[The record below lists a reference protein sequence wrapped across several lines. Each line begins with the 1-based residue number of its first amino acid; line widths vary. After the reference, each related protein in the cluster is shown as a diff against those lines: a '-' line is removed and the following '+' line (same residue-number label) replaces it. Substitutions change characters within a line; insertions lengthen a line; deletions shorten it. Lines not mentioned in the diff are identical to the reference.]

1 MSVQSATRPWAIRP
15 FVPAEVYT
23 DRAEPLEYLYDYA
36 LKTVTRR
43 AMSTVLLGQRR
54 MGKTEIFKRV
64 VNRLFFEQEKHT
76 DPRESVVP
84 VMFTFQETIIDKWD
98 FAGKYVENFLRWYF
112 AFRMRDVGVLSP
124 DVMKRQDLLRMIHGS
139 SFMTQGIR
147 GALNLLE
154 EIEDR
159 AIILPEERALW
170 MPRRVSDWDES
181 SIVMFLDEFQNT
193 RLPQYGF
200 DIVGLMQEA
209 VESPTCPH
217 FVTGSAMSILA
228 AEILGRGALFGRFES
243 EPIGPLTEY
252 WGAELALR
260 CARHYHARLS
270 EDVAPVLATRC
281 GGNPFYITAVV
292 RRSAKQNRPLES
304 EQQINEILAVD
315 LSSGFIW
322 GELSDQVNR
331 WIERVNEHGITK
343 WILYLSVLEE
353 GERIDLER
361 IRSELWKR
369 DRQKVSIEQ
378 IRDVLIKLSRGDLVE
393 FLDFGNWFRKVDDPI
408 LIEFLKVWGRIAVE
422 GHSQERVQ
430 RDIEREYQTLKR
442 KIHNHLGYLGEVY
455 MAQVLWN
462 GQRQALPGRFF
473 NHPEDVTIPWR
484 FNYIWLRT
492 SLGGAENLEL
502 DVEAAA
508 GKEMWIG
515 ESKWWRSRK
524 AGVTEVRSLMHKA
537 VRLREREGPGLQILR
552 LWIFCHGGFTREAQA
567 LMADEGILW
576 SDRDDLDALLAHVG
590 LKLLPEIDGED
601 TPEEAG

>member
-1 MSVQSATRPWAIRP
+1 MAASTMPPWAVRP
-15 FVPAEVYT
+15 LVPEEVYT
-23 DRAEPLEYLYDYA
+23 DREEHLESLYTYA
-36 LKTVTRR
+36 LQTVTRR

-64 VNRLFFEQEKHT
+64 VNRLFFEQEEH
-76 DPRESVVP
+76 ENLHGSVVP
-84 VMFTFQETIIDKWD
+84 VMFTFPESIMDRWD
-98 FAGKYVENFLRWYF
+98 FSARYVENFLRWYF
-112 AFRMRDVGVLSP
+112 AFRLRDPALVSP
-124 DVMKRQDLLRMIHGS
+124 RAMKIEALIELVRNSPFLTDGL
-139 SFMTQGIR
+139 R
-147 GALNLLE
+147 GALNVWE
-154 EIEDR
+154 EIRDQ
-159 AIILPEERALW
+159 AIVLPEELALW
-170 MPRRVSDWDES
+170 LPRRVSDWDDS

-200 DIVGLMQEA
+200 DIVGFMQEA

-228 AEILGRGALFGRFES
+228 TEILGRGALFGRFES
-243 EPIGPLTEY
+243 EPIGPMTEY

-260 CARHYHARLS
+260 CARYYRTRVT
-270 EDVAPVLATRC
+270 EDTAPVLASRC
-281 GGNPFYITAVV
+281 GGNPFYITAVI
-292 RRSAKQNRPLES
+292 RRSAKQNKPLES
-304 EQQINEILAVD
+304 EEQINEMLAVD

-322 GELSDQVNR
+322 GELSEQVNR
-331 WIERVNEHGITK
+331 WIERINEHGITR
-343 WILYLSVLEE
+343 WILYLSALEE

-361 IRSELWKR
+361 IRRELWVK
-369 DRQKVSIEQ
+369 DRRKVSIEN

-393 FLDFGNWFRKVDDPI
+393 FLDMGNWFRKIDDPI
-408 LIEFLKVWGRIAVE
+408 LIEFLKVWGRITVE
-422 GHSQERVQ
+422 GQTRERVQ
-430 RDIEREYQTLKR
+430 KDFERQYQSLKR

-455 MAQVLWN
+455 MAQILWN
-462 GQRQALPGRFF
+462 GQHQDIPGRFF
-473 NHPEDVTIPWR
+473 HHPSDVAIPWR

-524 AGVTEVRSLMHKA
+524 AGVEEVRSLMHKA

-552 LWIFCHGGFTREAQA
+552 LWLFCHGGFTREAQA

-576 SDRDDLDALLAHVG
+576 SDRDDLNALLAHVG
-590 LKLLPEIDGED
+590 LKRLPEIDGED
-601 TPEEAG
+601 APQEAV